1 MEMERVKL
9 VVESLEDNGVALKL
23 VDLDC
28 PIKIVE
34 ICRRNNKLE
43 VIYYSEY
50 VSRKE
55 IKKCLAIAKEILLG
69 PNYRKRG
76 D

>member
-1 MEMERVKL
+1 MERVKL
-9 VVESLEDNGVALKL
+9 VVESLEDDGVALKL

-34 ICRRNNKLE
+34 ISRRKNKLQ
-43 VIYYSEY
+43 VIHSEH

-55 IKKCLAIAKEILLG
+55 IKKCLEIAKGILLG